1 MPATVVEDAPAQPAT
16 ARGTFLRE
24 SGWLMMANIGGG
36 LLNFF
41 VHPLAKSAGPAAY
54 GVFAA
59 FLAVTICIPTMPLQL
74 VFAQQT
80 ASSIATNRRRELAGF
95 IRVAWLVSFLLWLV
109 FAIAATL
116 GRTTIMQRWQLS
128 SSAALWVALPMV
140 MFSIWVPVFSGVL
153 QGQQNFL
160 WLGWT
165 NILNAIGRLV
175 IAIAAVKL
183 FSLGAPGM
191 LTGVLVGA
199 AIGSA
204 IALWHSRSVWS
215 GPSLPFDWQPVLRQ
229 IVPLMLGAGAFQ
241 LLFTADTMFAKT
253 YFPEDT
259 AGFYSVAGTLSRA
272 LMWLVGPLALV
283 MFPRLVHSSAKGEKS
298 NLANLVLLG
307 TGILAAGGAI
317 VLAFIGPLLVKI
329 FFGEKFVHVAAA
341 VLPWYA
347 SAMVPLAL
355 ANVLLNNLFA
365 RSALKIVPALV
376 VLAIGYPFAIMH
388 FHDDHPET
396 LLKIMG
402 VFNLLLL
409 AVCALFTWGIKP
421 RTASA

>member
-1 MPATVVEDAPAQPAT
+1 
-16 ARGTFLRE
+16 
-24 SGWLMMANIGGG
+24 MMANIGGG
-36 LLNFF
+36 MLNFF

-54 GVFAA
+54 GIFAA

-80 ASSIATNRRRELAGF
+80 ASSIAKNRRRELVGF
-95 IRVAWLVSFLLWLV
+95 IRVAWLVSFLIWLA
-109 FAIAATL
+109 FAIAAIVAQD
-116 GRTTIMQRWQLS
+116 TIIQRWKLPN
-128 SSAALWVALPMV
+128 AVALWIALPMV
-140 MFSIWVPVFSGVL
+140 LFSIWVPIFSGVL
-153 QGQQNFL
+153 QGQQKFL

-165 NILNAIGRLV
+165 NIINAIGRLI
-175 IAIAAVKL
+175 IAVLAVKV
-183 FSLGAPGM
+183 FNGGAPGM

-199 AIGSA
+199 AIGTL
-204 IALWHSRSVWS
+204 IALWFSREAWTEASA
-215 GPSLPFDWQPVLRQ
+215 PFDWKPVLSQ

-241 LLFTADTMFAKT
+241 ILFTVDTMFAKT
-253 YFPEDT
+253 YFAEET

-298 NLANLVLLG
+298 NLANLVLAG
-307 TGILAAGGAI
+307 TGILAASGAV
-317 VLAFIGPLLVKI
+317 VLGIGGPLLVKI
-329 FFGEKFVHVAAA
+329 FFGQKFVPVAAA

-365 RSALKIVPALV
+365 KSSLKIVPALCI
-376 VLAIGYPFAIMH
+376 LAIAYPFALTH
-388 FHDDHPET
+388 FHDDQPQT

-402 VFNLLLL
+402 VFNLLLF
-409 AVCALFTWGIKP
+409 AACAWFTWGNKAEAEAKRP
-421 RTASA
+421 FSKVSE